1 MDGHRPFKPL
11 PLAQSMA
18 FFEWGLNWAIAQYA
32 HHYLIIHSAVLE
44 KNEKT
49 IILPGIPGAGKS
61 TLCAALAHHGWR
73 LLSDEQALI
82 SLDAENITPVS
93 RPICLK
99 NESIDIIKDY
109 CPEAIFGDIFLDTNK
124 GDICHVK
131 PPQNSVNDM
140 KILAKPSFIIFP
152 RFSRKAITADLSKI
166 EKGSA
171 LIQLINHSFNY
182 DALAEQGFKT
192 ATQLIEQCDV
202 FDFKYHHLDEA
213 LSLFDQLVSN

>member
-11 PLAQSMA
+11 PLDQSMA

-32 HHYLIIHSAVLE
+32 HHYLIIHSAVVE

-61 TLCAALAHHGWR
+61 TLCAALVHHGWR

-82 SLDAENITPVS
+82 SLDAQHVTPVS

-99 NESIDIIKDY
+99 NESINIIKSF
-109 CPEAIFGDIFLDTNK
+109 CPKATFGEIFLDTNK

-131 PPQNSVNDM
+131 PPENSIKNM
-140 KILAKPSFIIFP
+140 SKLATPHYIVFP
-152 RFSRKAITADLSKI
+152 RFSRKVMTAKVTPI
-166 EKGSA
+166 EKGEA
-171 LIQLINHSFNY
+171 LIQVIDHSFNY

-192 ATQLIEQCDV
+192 ATQLISNCET
-202 FDFKYHHLDEA
+202 FDFEYHRLDEA
-213 LSLFDQLVSN
+213 LSLFNKMVEK